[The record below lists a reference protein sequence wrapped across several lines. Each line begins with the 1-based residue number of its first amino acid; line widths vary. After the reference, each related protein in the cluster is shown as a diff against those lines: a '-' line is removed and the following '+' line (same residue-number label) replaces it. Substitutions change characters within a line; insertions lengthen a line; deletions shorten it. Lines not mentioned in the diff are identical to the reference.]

1 MDYHFR
7 IPLWSLYIIVANRCS
22 SSFIRSLF
30 NLKLPGIGS
39 NPHNFVEVGR
49 IGTLTVVTFRDRWI
63 PQSQGIKTWNQ
74 LFWQFEHV
82 LLLTEHKISNRNQ
95 ETHQQ
100 TRIIFKRTNSHVGDL
115 MANESLRINLGSK
128 LWKSYPVIGPPE
140 NIGLHDNHLRKQE
153 VCFTRN

>member
-1 MDYHFR
+1 M
-7 IPLWSLYIIVANRCS
+7 IPCDHCISLWQIDVHLLSL
-22 SSFIRSLF
+22 
-30 NLKLPGIGS
+30 
-39 NPHNFVEVGR
+39 
-49 IGTLTVVTFRDRWI
+49 W
-63 PQSQGIKTWNQ
+63 QSQLCRGGSHWYVNCCHPGSLDPSISGNQ

-82 LLLTEHKISNRNQ
+82 LLLTEHNISNRNQ

-140 NIGLHDNHLRKQE
+140 KIDMTITFVNRRFVSPAIKHIIIRII
-153 VCFTRN
+153 VWSRCFLGFD